1 MSPGRDLHGAR
12 HSYSHREGS
21 SQNDQECSWHSQG
34 GVCLSGHIAGHSQL
48 REERSQHNSEGRWEL
63 ITMAPSL
70 FWSRMPSLLLSL
82 TLSSHDHQPGAE
94 AAGLGA
100 KMAQVF
106 PTTHRLVEVR
116 EEVFEKLMTQ
126 S

>member
-1 MSPGRDLHGAR
+1 
-12 HSYSHREGS
+12 
-21 SQNDQECSWHSQG
+21 
-34 GVCLSGHIAGHSQL
+34 
-48 REERSQHNSEGRWEL
+48 
-63 ITMAPSL
+63 MAPSL

-116 EEVFEKLMTQ
+116 EEVFGKAHDPELVLNLYVSYFDQKKASTAKTQPEKLSCLLQMGKLRQ
-126 S
+126 RVAKILGSHHRR